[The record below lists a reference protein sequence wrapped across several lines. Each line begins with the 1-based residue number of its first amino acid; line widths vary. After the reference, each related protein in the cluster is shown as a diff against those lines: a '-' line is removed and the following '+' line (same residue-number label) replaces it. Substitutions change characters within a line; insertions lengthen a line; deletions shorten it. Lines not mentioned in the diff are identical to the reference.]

1 MTDYWLLQNQ
11 YSYAESISIQMQKDF
26 DKFVTNFTSNLKV
39 RTPIR
44 TGAARRAWTKVG
56 NLKIGSGLSKR
67 ILTNAVGYAS
77 ILDDGWSR
85 QEPKGIVDNAF
96 KQTKK

>member
-1 MTDYWLLQNQ
+1 MSKKDNTINSLK
-11 YSYAESISIQMQKDF
+11 AEMQKDY
-26 DKFVTNFTSNLKV
+26 DKFVTEFTSNLRA

-56 NLKIGSGLSKR
+56 NLKIGSGLTKK

-77 ILDDGWSR
+77 ILDGGWSR

>member
-1 MTDYWLLQNQ
+1 MAKNAIDNLK
-11 YSYAESISIQMQKDF
+11 AQMQKDY
-26 DKFVTNFTSNLKV
+26 DKFVTDFTSNLRV

-44 TGAARRAWTKVG
+44 TGAARRAWNKVG
-56 NLKIGSGLSKR
+56 DLKIGSGLTKK

>member
-1 MTDYWLLQNQ
+1 MSKKDNTINSLK
-11 YSYAESISIQMQKDF
+11 AEMQKDY
-26 DKFVTNFTSNLKV
+26 DKFVTNFTSNLRV
-39 RTPIR
+39 RTPIA

-56 NLKIGSGLSKR
+56 DLKIGSGSSRR

-77 ILDDGWSR
+77 ILDGGWSR

>member
-1 MTDYWLLQNQ
+1 MSKKDNTINSLKT
-11 YSYAESISIQMQKDF
+11 EMQKDY
-26 DKFVTNFTSNLKV
+26 DKIVTEFTSNLRA

-56 NLKIGSGLSKR
+56 NLKIGSGLTKK

-77 ILDDGWSR
+77 ILDGGWSR

>member
-1 MTDYWLLQNQ
+1 MAKNAIDNLK
-11 YSYAESISIQMQKDF
+11 AQMQKDY
-26 DKFVTNFTSNLKV
+26 DKFVTDFTSNLRV

-44 TGAARRAWTKVG
+44 TGAARRAWNKVG
-56 NLKIGSGLSKR
+56 DLKIGSGLTKR

>member
-1 MTDYWLLQNQ
+1 
-11 YSYAESISIQMQKDF
+11 MQTKMQADF
-26 DKFVTNFTSNLKV
+26 DKFVDNFQSNLRV

-44 TGAARRAWTKVG
+44 TGAARRAWSKVG
-56 NLKIGSGLSKR
+56 NLKIGSGGTKK

>member
-1 MTDYWLLQNQ
+1 MSKADNTIKNLK
-11 YSYAESISIQMQKDF
+11 AEMQKDY
-26 DKFVTNFTSNLKV
+26 DKFVTDFTSNLRV

-56 NLKIGSGLSKR
+56 DLKIGSGLSKK

-77 ILDDGWSR
+77 ILDGGWSR